1 MKKVSDSSCFA
12 KRVAMLLVVMAVG
25 VTAYQ
30 DSAVQGKGQA
40 TPAFSL
46 GRYLLVA
53 SEGLYVVEPD
63 GRCSWSY
70 NPTPYRGQGWVQYD
84 DLVYDGWALPNDR
97 FLYSAH
103 RYVREVDRNKRTV
116 WEYRVKGTAEVKTC
130 VPLRE
135 GRIAVLDSQEQAILE
150 LESGTGKVLHTI
162 PLPAKGN
169 NHTRYNLL
177 RLTPQGNYLVA
188 LREENRFVEVSP
200 AGETLHSFP
209 VSSLP
214 VMAQRL
220 ADGSTLCSGSFG
232 LVKFDAA
239 GKQTWSFTVADA
251 APHFPLI
258 IAAGFVE
265 LTDHR
270 ILVVNSDWHYLKKD
284 DNRVQLFALDSDKK
298 ISWSL
303 PSTAF
308 QQWKRSE
315 LEPHT
320 GFIEHRC
327 MVVQPLS
334 SVMRGN

>member
-1 MKKVSDSSCFA
+1 MKVSDSPGFA
-12 KRVAMLLVVMAVG
+12 RHVAMLLIVAAVS
-25 VTAYQ
+25 VTGYQ
-30 DSAVQGKGQA
+30 TIAVHGKAQA
-40 TPAFSL
+40 TAAFSL
-46 GRYLLVA
+46 GRYFLVA

-70 NPTPYRGQGWVQYD
+70 NPTPYQGQGWVEYD

-97 FLYSAH
+97 FLYAAH
-103 RYVREVDRNKRTV
+103 RYVREVDRNKNTV
-116 WEYRVKGTAEVKTC
+116 WEYRVKGSAEVKTC
-130 VPLRE
+130 VPLRD
-135 GRIAVLDSQEQAILE
+135 GRIAVLNSQEQAIVE
-150 LESGTGKVLHTI
+150 LESGTGKVLRTI

-177 RLTPQGNYLVA
+177 RPTPQGNYLVA
-188 LREENRFVEVSP
+188 LREENRFVEVTP
-200 AGETLHSFP
+200 VGETLHSFP
-209 VSSLP
+209 VPSLP

-220 ADGSTLCSGSFG
+220 GDGSTLCSGKFG
-232 LVKFDAA
+232 LTKFDPA

-251 APHFPLI
+251 APQFPLI

-270 ILVVNSDWHYLKKD
+270 LVVVNSDWHYLKKD
-284 DNRVQLFALDSDKK
+284 ENRVQLFALDPDKK
-298 ISWSL
+298 VSWSI

-308 QQWKRSE
+308 QPWKRSE
-315 LEPHT
+315 VEPHT

-334 SVMRGN
+334 SVKRGN

>member
-1 MKKVSDSSCFA
+1 MKLIDISCFA
-12 KRVAMLLVVMAVG
+12 RCVVLLLT
-25 VTAYQ
+25 VTALSVGYQ
-30 DSAVQGKGQA
+30 DIAAQGRARA

-46 GRYLLVA
+46 GRYFLVA
-53 SEGLYVVEPD
+53 SEGLYLVEPD
-63 GRCSWSY
+63 GQCSWSY
-70 NPTPYRGQGWVQYD
+70 NPTTYQGQGWVEYD
-84 DLVYDGWALPNDR
+84 DLVYDGWALSNDR
-97 FLYSAH
+97 FLYAAH
-103 RYVREVDRNKRTV
+103 RYAREVDRNKQTV
-116 WEYRVKGTAEVKTC
+116 WEYRVKGTAEVKSC
-130 VPLRE
+130 VPLSN
-135 GRIAVLDSQEQAILE
+135 GRVAVLNSQDQSILE

-169 NHTRYNLL
+169 NHTRYNSL

-188 LREENRFVEVSP
+188 LRAENRFVEISP
-200 AGETLHSFP
+200 AGKTLQSFP
-209 VSSLP
+209 VPGLP

-220 ADGSTLCSGSFG
+220 LDGSTLCSGKFG
-232 LVKFDAA
+232 LIKFDPA
-239 GKQTWSFTVADA
+239 GRQTWSFTVADA

-270 ILVVNSDWHYLKKD
+270 LLVVNSDWHYLKKD

-303 PSTAF
+303 SSTAF

-315 LEPHT
+315 LEPQT
-320 GFIEHRC
+320 GFVEHRC

-334 SVMRGN
+334 SVVHSN

>member
-1 MKKVSDSSCFA
+1 MKKVSASFCFA
-12 KRVAMLLVVMAVG
+12 KRVAILLA
-25 VTAYQ
+25 VTAVVVPAYQ
-30 DSAVQGKGQA
+30 NIAVQRKGQA

-63 GRCSWSY
+63 GHCSWSY
-70 NPTPYRGQGWVQYD
+70 NPTPYQGQGWGEYD
-84 DLVYDGWALPNDR
+84 DLVYDGWALPNGR
-97 FLYSAH
+97 FLYSTH
-103 RYVREVDRNKRTV
+103 RYVREVDRNKRTI
-116 WEYRVKGTAEVKTC
+116 WEYRVKGTAKVKTC

-135 GRIAVLDSQEQAILE
+135 GRIAVLNSQEQAILE

-169 NHTRYNLL
+169 NHTRYNLM
-177 RLTPQGNYLVA
+177 RLTPEGNYLVA

-209 VSSLP
+209 VPSLP

-220 ADGSTLCSGSFG
+220 ADGSTLCSGKFG
-232 LVKFDAA
+232 LIKFDRA
-239 GKQTWSFTVADA
+239 GKQTWFFTVADA

-265 LTDHR
+265 MADHR

-284 DNRVQLFALDSDKK
+284 ENRVQLFVLDSSKK
-298 ISWSL
+298 ISWTL
-303 PSTAF
+303 PATAF
-308 QQWKRSE
+308 QGWKRSE
-315 LEPHT
+315 LEPRT

-327 MVVQPLS
+327 GVVHPLPA
-334 SVMRGN
+334 VAPGQ